1 MGLLAM
7 ERATHSDSRGAAME
21 ADNVDRPMH
30 YEGDG
35 EVDAHRAITSM
46 LAGYDAA
53 GAAAEVSWWC
63 ASAFKYVWRA
73 PLKGGAE
80 DIRKARRCLEYA
92 LAAMGADEW

>member
-1 MGLLAM
+1 
-7 ERATHSDSRGAAME
+7 ME

-46 LAGYDAA
+46 LAGAS
-53 GAAAEVSWWC
+53 AEVSWWC
-63 ASAFKYVWRA
+63 AGAFKYVWRA

-80 DIRKARRCLEYA
+80 DIRKARRCLEFA